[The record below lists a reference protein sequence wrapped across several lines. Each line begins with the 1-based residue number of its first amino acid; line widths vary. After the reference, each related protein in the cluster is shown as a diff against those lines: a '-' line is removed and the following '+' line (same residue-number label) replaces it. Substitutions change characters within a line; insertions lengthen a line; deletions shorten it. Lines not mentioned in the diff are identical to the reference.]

1 MMGTPYP
8 NDNSMAVDHNTFDG
22 STFNN
27 GPPGGSTALDYEA
40 LLDDLSA
47 VDYLDRLDADI
58 GSQFMANLGFAPGM
72 DNNLGTM
79 MGEFGGL

>member
-1 MMGTPYP
+1 MSTPYP
-8 NDNSMAVDHNTFDG
+8 GDGMAVDAFG
-22 STFNN
+22 
-27 GPPGGSTALDYEA
+27 GAPGAPGTLDYEA